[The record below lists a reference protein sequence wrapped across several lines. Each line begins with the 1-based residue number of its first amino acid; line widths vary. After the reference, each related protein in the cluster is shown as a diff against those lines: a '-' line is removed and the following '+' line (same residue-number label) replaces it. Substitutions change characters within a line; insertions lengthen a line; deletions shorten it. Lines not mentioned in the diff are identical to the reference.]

1 MTVSKYRKTGL
12 FGSLTIH
19 VILFMILAFG
29 GFFTHFN
36 DTYAADKDEVYTV
49 DDDNSGGSSRGG
61 STAAGNYAEPTSSD
75 VVLTD
80 HETKEV
86 YNEITDKQKK
96 EQLNTN
102 FTQQNNSST
111 SASAEASRGK
121 GSSGVNGTDSGYG
134 DGSGS
139 GSGSGNGNGSGAGS
153 GTGDGSGDGSGSDP
167 SKLKVA
173 VPPRPLSTPQP
184 EYPESMRE
192 EDEEG
197 SVTLRF
203 VVAASGEVE
212 SVSVA
217 ASSGEGAFE
226 QAALAAG
233 RCWTFSPALNG
244 YNQSVRCSFTQTI
257 NFTLN

>member
-1 MTVSKYRKTGL
+1 MTVSRYRKTGL

-36 DTYAADKDEVYTV
+36 YTYAADTDEVYTV
-49 DDDNSGGSSRGG
+49 DDNSGESSGGG
-61 STAAGNYAEPTSSD
+61 SAAAGNYAEPTSSD

-80 HETKEV
+80 HEAKEV

-102 FTQQNNSST
+102 LTQQNNSST
-111 SASAEASRGK
+111 SAFTEASGGK
-121 GSSGVNGTDSGYG
+121 GSSGGNGTGSGYG
-134 DGSGS
+134 TGFGN
-139 GSGSGNGNGSGAGS
+139 GSGSGNGNGSGTGS
-153 GTGDGSGDGSGSDP
+153 GTGTGSGDGPGSDP
-167 SKLKVA
+167 GKLEVA

-197 SVTLRF
+197 FVTLRF
-203 VVAASGEVE
+203 VVSSSGEVE
-212 SVSVA
+212 SVSVVS
-217 ASSGEGAFE
+217 SSGEGAFE

-233 RCWTFSPALNG
+233 RRWTFSPALNG
-244 YNQSVRCSFTQTI
+244 YNQSVKCAFTQTI

>member
-1 MTVSKYRKTGL
+1 MTVSRYRKTGL

-49 DDDNSGGSSRGG
+49 DTVGGGGGSIGTAGSGEASPSVDDIVLTDKENKEIDNNVADTAAPKLEKPAAVQYVSGGPGGGGLSGHGLGSGGSS
-61 STAAGNYAEPTSSD
+61 N
-75 VVLTD
+75 
-80 HETKEV
+80 
-86 YNEITDKQKK
+86 
-96 EQLNTN
+96 
-102 FTQQNNSST
+102 
-111 SASAEASRGK
+111 
-121 GSSGVNGTDSGYG
+121 
-134 DGSGS
+134 GSGS
-139 GSGSGNGNGSGAGS
+139 GGSGNGSGSGNGNGSGTGS
-153 GTGDGSGDGSGSDP
+153 GTGTGSGDGPGNDP
-167 SKLKVA
+167 GKLEVA

-212 SVSVA
+212 SVSVVS
-217 ASSGEGAFE
+217 SSGEGAFE

-233 RCWTFSPALNG
+233 RRWTFSPALNG
-244 YNQSVRCSFTQTI
+244 YNQSVRCAFTQTI